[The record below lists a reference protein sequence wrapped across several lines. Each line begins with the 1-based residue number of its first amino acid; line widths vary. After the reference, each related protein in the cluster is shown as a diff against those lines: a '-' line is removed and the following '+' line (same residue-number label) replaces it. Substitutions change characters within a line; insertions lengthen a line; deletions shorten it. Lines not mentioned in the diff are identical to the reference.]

1 MVTLLFKYRNFESE
15 NYFATVDVLWSG
27 WLADLKNRHSNY
39 TFECFQYEFESAG
52 AYKNDIFVFCTPPL

>member
-39 TFECFQYEFESAG
+39 TFESAG